1 MKTTI
6 TNITNFVS
14 TSSRNGNGIFC
25 SFINGRNIMVG
36 NSFSWGK
43 AEVEFEEPDL

>member
-36 NSFSWGK
+36 NSFS
-43 AEVEFEEPDL
+43 